1 MYFLICEV
9 IEMAF
14 LENTGAFCSGKGAG
28 RRRRFTAAVVL
39 LLVCVFAVGAVS
51 ADTGTVSDQAR
62 LQTPSFWDAGTLTE
76 PTLTEPTLTEPTL
89 TEPTLT
95 EPTLTEPTLT
105 EPTLT
110 EPTLTEPT
118 LTEPTLTEPT
128 LTEPTLTEP
137 TLTEPTLT
145 EPTLTEPTLTEP
157 TLTEPTLT
165 EPTLT
170 EPTLTESEGLS
181 TPSFRDEETYVCE
194 ECGQPNRL
202 EIPELWSSDQ
212 TGTGDAHQLK
222 KQSLIVVDQSGMQAA
237 LRSNDGV
244 FSSDMQHQSTPK
256 LWISDTYFCEE
267 CGEPIQLETPRLFVS
282 AQ

>member
-1 MYFLICEV
+1 MYFLICED

-14 LENTGAFCSGKGAG
+14 LENTGAFFSGKGAG

-128 LTEPTLTEP
+128 LTEPTLTE
-137 TLTEPTLT
+137 
-145 EPTLTEPTLTEP
+145 
-157 TLTEPTLT
+157 
-165 EPTLT
+165 
-170 EPTLTESEGLS
+170 SGGLS

>member
-62 LQTPSFWDAGTLTE
+62 LQTPSFWDAG
-76 PTLTEPTLTEPTL
+76 
-89 TEPTLT
+89 
-95 EPTLTEPTLT
+95 
-105 EPTLT
+105 
-110 EPTLTEPT
+110 T

-256 LWISDTYFCEE
+256 LLRT
-267 CGEPIQLETPRLFVS
+267 S
-282 AQ
+282 ARSAVNLSS

>member
-1 MYFLICEV
+1 
-9 IEMAF
+9 MAF

-62 LQTPSFWDAGTLTE
+62 LQTPRFWDAGTLTE
-76 PTLTEPTLTEPTL
+76 PTLTEPTLA
-89 TEPTLT
+89 
-95 EPTLTEPTLT
+95 
-105 EPTLT
+105 
-110 EPTLTEPT
+110 
-118 LTEPTLTEPT
+118 
-128 LTEPTLTEP
+128 
-137 TLTEPTLT
+137 
-145 EPTLTEPTLTEP
+145 EP

>member
-1 MYFLICEV
+1 
-9 IEMAF
+9 MAF

-128 LTEPTLTEP
+128 LTE
-137 TLTEPTLT
+137 
-145 EPTLTEPTLTEP
+145 
-157 TLTEPTLT
+157 
-165 EPTLT
+165 
-170 EPTLTESEGLS
+170 SGGLS

>member
-1 MYFLICEV
+1 
-9 IEMAF
+9 MAF

-110 EPTLTEPT
+110 EPTLTEP
-118 LTEPTLTEPT
+118 
-128 LTEPTLTEP
+128 
-137 TLTEPTLT
+137 
-145 EPTLTEPTLTEP
+145 
-157 TLTEPTLT
+157 
-165 EPTLT
+165 
-170 EPTLTESEGLS
+170 
-181 TPSFRDEETYVCE
+181 SFRDEETYVCE

>member
-1 MYFLICEV
+1 MYFLICED

-14 LENTGAFCSGKGAG
+14 LENTGAFFSGKGAG

-118 LTEPTLTEPT
+118 LTE
-128 LTEPTLTEP
+128 
-137 TLTEPTLT
+137 
-145 EPTLTEPTLTEP
+145 
-157 TLTEPTLT
+157 
-165 EPTLT
+165 
-170 EPTLTESEGLS
+170 SGGLS

>member
-1 MYFLICEV
+1 
-9 IEMAF
+9 MAF

-62 LQTPSFWDAGTLTE
+62 LQTPSFWDAG
-76 PTLTEPTLTEPTL
+76 
-89 TEPTLT
+89 
-95 EPTLTEPTLT
+95 
-105 EPTLT
+105 
-110 EPTLTEPT
+110 
-118 LTEPTLTEPT
+118 TLTEPT

>member
-1 MYFLICEV
+1 
-9 IEMAF
+9 MAF

-62 LQTPSFWDAGTLTE
+62 LQTPSFWDAG
-76 PTLTEPTLTEPTL
+76 
-89 TEPTLT
+89 
-95 EPTLTEPTLT
+95 
-105 EPTLT
+105 
-110 EPTLTEPT
+110 TLTEPT

>member
-1 MYFLICEV
+1 MYFLICED

-95 EPTLTEPTLT
+95 EPTLTE
-105 EPTLT
+105 
-110 EPTLTEPT
+110 
-118 LTEPTLTEPT
+118 
-128 LTEPTLTEP
+128 
-137 TLTEPTLT
+137 
-145 EPTLTEPTLTEP
+145 
-157 TLTEPTLT
+157 
-165 EPTLT
+165 
-170 EPTLTESEGLS
+170 SGGLS